1 MTYDELDEI
10 TDQAW
15 LAFFNVFKDNGLDSY
30 KIEEAM
36 DTKDRFNK
44 DCFNDVEECVYNA
57 IMNAVHNELE
67 GEE

>member
-10 TDQAW
+10 TDVAW
-15 LAFFNVFKDNGLDSY
+15 LAFFNVFKDNGLDIY

-36 DTKDRFNK
+36 DNK
-44 DCFNDVEECVYNA
+44 DCFNAVEDA
-57 IMNAVHNELE
+57 IINAVHNELE

>member
-10 TDQAW
+10 TDAAW
-15 LAFFNVFKDNGLDSY
+15 LAFFDVFKDNGLDIH

-36 DTKDRFNK
+36 DYK
-44 DCFNDVEECVYNA
+44 DCFNDVEDT
-57 IMNAVHNELE
+57 IINAVHTELE

>member
-1 MTYDELDEI
+1 MDI
-10 TDQAW
+10 
-15 LAFFNVFKDNGLDSY
+15 Y
-30 KIEEAM
+30 KIEESM

-57 IMNAVHNELE
+57 IMNAVRNELE

>member
-10 TDQAW
+10 TDAAW
-15 LAFFNVFKDNGLDSY
+15 LAFFDVFKDNGLDIH

-36 DTKDRFNK
+36 DYK
-44 DCFNDVEECVYNA
+44 DCFNDVEDA
-57 IMNAVHNELE
+57 IMNAVHTELE

>member
-10 TDQAW
+10 TDLAW
-15 LAFFNVFKDNGLDSY
+15 LAFFNVFKDNGLDVY

-36 DTKDRFNK
+36 DYK
-44 DCFNDVEECVYNA
+44 DCFNDVEDA
-57 IMNAVHNELE
+57 IMNAVRSSLAGNLE

>member
-10 TDQAW
+10 TDAAW
-15 LAFFNVFKDNGLDSY
+15 LAFFNVFKDNGLDIY

-36 DTKDRFNK
+36 DYK
-44 DCFNDVEECVYNA
+44 DCFNGVEDA
-57 IMNAVHNELE
+57 IMNAVHTELE

>member
-15 LAFFNVFKDNGLDSY
+15 LAFFDVFKDNGLDIY
-30 KIEEAM
+30 KIEQSM
-36 DTKDRFNK
+36 DNK
-44 DCFNDVEECVYNA
+44 DCFNDVEDA
-57 IMNAVHNELE
+57 IMNAVGNELE

>member
-10 TDQAW
+10 TDLAW
-15 LAFFNVFKDNGLDSY
+15 LAFFNVFKGNGLDIY

-36 DTKDRFNK
+36 DYK
-44 DCFNDVEECVYNA
+44 DCFNDVEGRVVNA
-57 IMNAVHNELE
+57 IMNAVHTELE

>member
-10 TDQAW
+10 TDAAW
-15 LAFFNVFKDNGLDSY
+15 LAFFNVFKDNGLDIY

-36 DTKDRFNK
+36 DNK
-44 DCFNDVEECVYNA
+44 DCFNDVEGCVYNA
-57 IMNAVHNELE
+57 IMNAVRNELE

>member
-15 LAFFNVFKDNGLDSY
+15 LAFFNVFKNNGLDIH
-30 KIEEAM
+30 KIEQWM
-36 DTKDRFNK
+36 DAR
-44 DCFNDVEECVYNA
+44 DCFNDVEDA
-57 IMNAVHNELE
+57 IMKAVRNELE

>member
-15 LAFFNVFKDNGLDSY
+15 LAFFNVFKDNGLDIY
-30 KIEEAM
+30 KIEQAM
-36 DTKDRFNK
+36 DSK
-44 DCFNDVEECVYNA
+44 DCFNDVEDA
-57 IMNAVHNELE
+57 IMNAIRNELE

>member
-10 TDQAW
+10 TDLAW
-15 LAFFNVFKDNGLDSY
+15 LAFFNVFKDNGLDIY

-36 DTKDRFNK
+36 DYK
-44 DCFNDVEECVYNA
+44 DCFNDVEDA
-57 IMNAVHNELE
+57 IMNAIHTELE

>member
-10 TDQAW
+10 TDLAW
-15 LAFFNVFKDNGLDSY
+15 LAFFNVFKDNGLDIY

-36 DTKDRFNK
+36 DYK
-44 DCFNDVEECVYNA
+44 DCFNDVEDA
-57 IMNAVHNELE
+57 IMNAVHTELE

>member
-10 TDQAW
+10 TDLAW
-15 LAFFNVFKDNGLDSY
+15 LAFFNVFKDNGLDVY

-36 DTKDRFNK
+36 DAK
-44 DCFNDVEECVYNA
+44 DCFNDVEDA
-57 IMNAVHNELE
+57 IMNAVHTELE

>member
-15 LAFFNVFKDNGLDSY
+15 LALFNVFKDNGLDIY

-36 DTKDRFNK
+36 DYK
-44 DCFNDVEECVYNA
+44 DCFNDVEDA
-57 IMNAVHNELE
+57 IINAVRNELE

>member
-15 LAFFNVFKDNGLDSY
+15 LAFFDVFKDNGLDIS
-30 KIEEAM
+30 KIEESM
-36 DTKDRFNK
+36 DNK

-57 IMNAVHNELE
+57 IMNAVRNELE

>member
-10 TDQAW
+10 VDDAW
-15 LAFFNVFKDNGLDSY
+15 LAFFNVFKDNGLDVY

-36 DTKDRFNK
+36 DIKDS
-44 DCFNDVEECVYNA
+44 FNDVEDA
-57 IMNAVHNELE
+57 IMNAARSSLEGNLE

>member
-10 TDQAW
+10 TDAAW
-15 LAFFNVFKDNGLDSY
+15 LAFFNVFKDNGLDIY

-36 DTKDRFNK
+36 DYK
-44 DCFNDVEECVYNA
+44 DCFNDVEDA
-57 IMNAVHNELE
+57 IMNAVHTELE

>member
-15 LAFFNVFKDNGLDSY
+15 LAFFNVFKDNGLDIY

-36 DTKDRFNK
+36 DNK
-44 DCFNDVEECVYNA
+44 DCFNDVEDA
-57 IMNAVHNELE
+57 IMATLGNEIE